1 MDRIGV
7 KGLTWFQI
15 DVCDPCQNFGK
26 EVPKRS
32 QELPLLS
39 YSILAF
45 SSRHLTLMTGQ
56 EDPSTDT
63 YYSQALRILIP
74 ILNDPIE
81 ALNENV
87 LAGIILLRLYEEIS
101 G

>member
-1 MDRIGV
+1 M
-7 KGLTWFQI
+7 
-15 DVCDPCQNFGK
+15 
-26 EVPKRS
+26 PKRGR
-32 QELPLLS
+32 ELPLLS

-45 SSRHLTLMTGQ
+45 SSRHLSVKTGK
-56 EDPSTDT
+56 EDPNTDT
-63 YYSQALRILIP
+63 YYSQALQILIP
-74 ILNDPIE
+74 ILNAPVE